1 MIHRSQVPNLLM
13 YVAMNGRVVYTTLTL
28 FADIFP
34 INSDLINYQYHTVKR
49 TTSPSRRYMHVS
61 QDLLQ
66 LYILRWSAAMK
77 LKLTWLE
84 PSKCLGIAPEE
95 EREKE
100 WKLASTALL
109 PSELMTYC
117 EAAKFC
123 LLDLRCLYFPAL
135 ALLSA

>member
-1 MIHRSQVPNLLM
+1 M
-13 YVAMNGRVVYTTLTL
+13 YVAVNGRVVCTTLTL

-34 INSDLINYQYHTVKR
+34 INSDLINDQYHTVKR
-49 TTSPSRRYMHVS
+49 TISPSRRYIHVS

-66 LYILRWSAAMK
+66 LYILRWSAALN

-100 WKLASTALL
+100 
-109 PSELMTYC
+109 
-117 EAAKFC
+117 
-123 LLDLRCLYFPAL
+123 
-135 ALLSA
+135 

>member
-1 MIHRSQVPNLLM
+1 
-13 YVAMNGRVVYTTLTL
+13 
-28 FADIFP
+28 
-34 INSDLINYQYHTVKR
+34 
-49 TTSPSRRYMHVS
+49 
-61 QDLLQ
+61 
-66 LYILRWSAAMK
+66 MK

-117 EAAKFC
+117 EAAKCC
-123 LLDLRCLYFPAL
+123 LPDLRCLYFPAL